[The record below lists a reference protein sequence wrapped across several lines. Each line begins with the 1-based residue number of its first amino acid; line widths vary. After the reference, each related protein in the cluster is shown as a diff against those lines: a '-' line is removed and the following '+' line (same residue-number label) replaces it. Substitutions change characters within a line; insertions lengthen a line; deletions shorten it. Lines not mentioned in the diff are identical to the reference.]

1 MTASVGVKLLLDP
14 RNGNPHLDLPV
25 DPPEDIEVSVQAVDH
40 LRTHHAFGI
49 QLVDRPPV
57 VFLVIRTGQP
67 VSGAPRDV
75 VGEILAYRLE
85 RYGERDRDWHGHR
98 IA

>member
-14 RNGNPHLDLPV
+14 RNGNPRLDLPA

-40 LRTHHAFGI
+40 LRTHPAFGI

-67 VSGAPRDV
+67 VTGSAAP

-85 RYGERDRDWHGHR
+85 RYGDRDRDWHGHR